1 MKFALAQYISPEVSD
16 KSGSINSFS
25 NRLSEYFAGRDYGP
39 GIQELYIGIVCVS
52 PAFEKFFKQRR
63 PRYQRERNVYEK
75 EGTKYELDHTAQI
88 DIQLDFKV
96 FQKLS
101 LRKVESFIG
110 KCILEGISQV
120 NTLGISDFDM
130 AAFTRDLDKELKVTP
145 V

>member
-1 MKFALAQYISPEVSD
+1 LKFALAQYISPEVSD

-52 PAFEKFFKQRR
+52 PAFEKFFKPRR
-63 PRYQRERNVYEK
+63 PSYQRGRCVYEK

-88 DIQLDFKV
+88 DILLDFKA
-96 FQKLS
+96 FQRLS
-101 LRKVESFIG
+101 LPRVESFIG

-120 NTLGISDFDM
+120 NTLGVPDFDM
-130 AAFTRDLDKELKVTP
+130 TAFTRDLDAELKITP